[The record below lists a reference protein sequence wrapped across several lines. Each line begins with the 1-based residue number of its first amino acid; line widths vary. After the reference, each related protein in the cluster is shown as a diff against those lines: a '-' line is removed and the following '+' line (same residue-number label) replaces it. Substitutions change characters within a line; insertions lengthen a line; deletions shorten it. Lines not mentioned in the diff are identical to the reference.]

1 MISDSE
7 YTNIVIYQKGYLKAK
22 VNDNP
27 RKPAYPFLYKIVF
40 SIFLSFIFSSFLN
53 AQVKYSNEFLSIG
66 VGARAFGMSHATVAL
81 SDDVTS
87 TYWNPAGLVLIPNN
101 LQIGLMHSEYFA
113 GIAKYDYVAG
123 VFKIN
128 EQSSFGVSGIRFGVD
143 DIPNTLEL
151 IDKDGNIR
159 YDRIKSFSVADYGFL
174 FSYARKAPIEGLRYG
189 GNVKIIRRIAGDF
202 ASAWGFGIDASA
214 QYDYGKWK
222 FGVLA
227 RDVTSTFN
235 VWSFN
240 TEELTE
246 AFTMTGNEIP
256 ESSLEITLPKLIMGA
271 ARAFDITEEI
281 GIAAEMDF
289 DWTFDGKR
297 NVLIKSNPVSID
309 PHLGFEANYKKVV
322 FIRGGVGNFQLIKN
336 YNNKNDFSL
345 QPNIGVGFK
354 WKNFALDYAF
364 ANLGGVSIAPY
375 SNIISLRYAID
386 KK

>member
-1 MISDSE
+1 M
-7 YTNIVIYQKGYLKAK
+7 
-22 VNDNP
+22 
-27 RKPAYPFLYKIVF
+27 F
-40 SIFLSFIFSSFLN
+40 SSFIFSSFLN

-66 VGARAFGMSHATVAL
+66 VGARAFGMSHSIVAL
-81 SDDVTS
+81 SDDITS

-123 VFKIN
+123 AFKIN

-240 TEELTE
+240 TEELVE

-256 ESSLEITLPKLIMGA
+256 ENSLEITLPKLIMGA
-271 ARAFDITEEI
+271 ARSFDITEQIE
-281 GIAAEMDF
+281 IAAEIDL

-297 NVLIKSNPVSID
+297 NVLVKSDPVSID
-309 PHLGFEANYKKVV
+309 PHLGFEANYKKIV
-322 FIRGGVGNFQLIKN
+322 FLRGGIGNFQLIKN

-375 SNIISLRYAID
+375 SNIISLKYAID